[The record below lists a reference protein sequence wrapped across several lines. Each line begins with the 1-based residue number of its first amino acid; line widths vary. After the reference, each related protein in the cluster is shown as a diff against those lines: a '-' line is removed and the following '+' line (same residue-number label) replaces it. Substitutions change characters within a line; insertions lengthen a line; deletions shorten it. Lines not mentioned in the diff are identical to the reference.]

1 LYKELILNMKKFFL
15 LVTVLCCSCYA
26 FGQLGKTKPEMLA
39 ELGEENVLKESA
51 GKPGYSGLLF
61 KLDSTQFMQ
70 ATFRG
75 EQAVMLSYFNADSL
89 LSEQHY
95 KGYLAESLP
104 GFVPQKTCRL
114 GDKTYLLNPGGNQL
128 VVQTHRDEDSAFPLI
143 GLILVNDPAIIRGL
157 SEKVGRLC
165 E

>member
-1 LYKELILNMKKFFL
+1 MKKLFL
-15 LVTVLCCSCYA
+15 LVPALLFSCYA
-26 FGQLGKTKPEMLA
+26 FGQLGKTKPEILA
-39 ELGEENVLKESA
+39 QLGEENVLKESA

-89 LSEQHY
+89 LSEEHY
-95 KGYLAESLP
+95 KGFLAESLP
-104 GFVPQKTCRL
+104 GFVAQKTCRL
-114 GDKTYLLNPGGNQL
+114 GDKTYLLNPGSNQL
-128 VVQTHRDEDSAFPLI
+128 VVQTHRDEDTPFPLI
-143 GLILVNDPAIIRGL
+143 GLILVNDPAIIRGM
-157 SEKVGRLC
+157 SEKVERFC